1 MDYHVHARKQT
12 PFVLDLMKKLYQGDG
27 SNLVVSPYS
36 LVSALVILIPG
47 AGGKTRFE
55 LLKTILDREAT
66 DSSKA
71 NELIQVFSYMLDS
84 VCKANSDSLHVANML
99 YVQQNFELRPEYV
112 STLTNQ
118 FNAIGKQLDFAGSN
132 AMALKTINDDVE
144 KATKGLIKQLLSQID
159 KSTRIVLVNAIYFKG
174 TWKNQFS
181 KGQTNENGE
190 FKKSNGS
197 IVKAAMMFKKSKLP
211 FFHDETKLKAKFVQL
226 DYKSEGN
233 ISMVLVLP
241 DEGNSLKQFIN
252 SEWFET
258 DHLHSVMDKMNS
270 SIDVILTIPRFKIS
284 CTHYLVDHLKPLGI
298 NEVFGDNADLKGIT
312 NCSEPMCVG
321 DVIQKAVIE
330 VNEEGTE
337 AAAATRIRC
346 VLCCASSNVYF
357 DANRPFLYMLVANH
371 GGSGCVGNFNR
382 FKASARQVLFAGVVE
397 DPNVSK

>member
-1 MDYHVHARKQT
+1 MDYPVHVRKQT

-36 LVSALVILIPG
+36 LVSALVMLIPG

-55 LLKTILDREAT
+55 LLKTILDRKAT

-71 NELIQVFSYMLDS
+71 NELIQVFSKMLDS

-99 YVQQNFELRPEYV
+99 YAQQNFELRPEYV
-112 STLTNQ
+112 STLANQ
-118 FNAIGKQLDFAGSN
+118 FKAIGKQLDFVGSN

-159 KSTRIVLVNAIYFKG
+159 QSTRVVLVNAIYFKG
-174 TWKNQFS
+174 TWKKQFS
-181 KGQTNENGE
+181 KEQTNENGE

-197 IVKAAMMFKKSKLP
+197 IVKAAMMFKSSKLP
-211 FFHDETKLKAKFVQL
+211 FFHDEKKLKAKFVQL

-241 DEGNSLKQFIN
+241 DEGNSLKQLIN
-252 SEWFET
+252 SEWFQT
-258 DHLHSVMDKMNS
+258 DHLHSVMDKMDRFND
-270 SIDVILTIPRFKIS
+270 IILTIPRFKIS

-298 NEVFGDNADLKGIT
+298 KEVFGGNADLKGIA

-337 AAAATRIRC
+337 AAAATAIMIRC
-346 VLCCASSNVYF
+346 MMASPEVHFN
-357 DANRPFLYMLVANH
+357 ANRPFLYMLVANH
-371 GGSGCVGNFNR
+371 GGLGYDG
-382 FKASARQVLFAGVVE
+382 KASARQVLFAGVVE